1 MLSTSTNTSF
11 DTHKHSSEPHSPAVP
26 CDMCSN
32 YEAELVKEQKRAEE
46 LQAKVIAAEKAAE
59 RHREELLKEIGF
71 RKEIEERWNEKKEEH
86 KQQVKLYFFFSYK
99 RN

>member
-1 MLSTSTNTSF
+1 MFSSESQNRPVLSTATNTSF
-11 DTHKHSSEPHSPAVP
+11 DTHSHSPAVP

-46 LQAKVIAAEKAAE
+46 LQGKVVAAEKASE

-71 RKEIEERWNEKKEEH
+71 RKEIEEKWNEKKEQH
-86 KQQVKLYFFFSYK
+86 KHQVS
-99 RN
+99 